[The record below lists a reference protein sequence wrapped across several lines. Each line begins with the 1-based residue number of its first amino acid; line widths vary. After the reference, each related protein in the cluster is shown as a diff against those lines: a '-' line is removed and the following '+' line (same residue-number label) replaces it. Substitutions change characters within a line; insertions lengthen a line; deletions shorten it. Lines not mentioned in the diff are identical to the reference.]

1 MRTVMSNPA
10 APYHFEMG
18 DIKCSTHTIRQLLDE
33 IAYLLDNPSA
43 QPRSLLCLNAHI
55 YNVAFRD
62 PMLRESLNNARIVT
76 ADGMSIVWLSRLWR
90 AQIPE
95 RCNMTEAFRAFL
107 ASPRIRRNT
116 GILVGL
122 TQEEAERA
130 AQNVEA
136 ASSHSRIQQAYSGFL
151 NEEEYDRIFR
161 SLGDVDFIFVGM
173 STPRTER
180 ICEMARLRCP
190 RAIVWGIGAGTIRI
204 FAGTMKEASPF
215 WRRTGLQWL
224 HRLCSEPLRLWRRY
238 LIGNPLF
245 LYRALRC
252 GVYARRTLP
261 PHSTVPRG

>member
-1 MRTVMSNPA
+1 M
-10 APYHFEMG
+10 E
-18 DIKCSTHTIRQLLDE
+18 E
-33 IAYLLDNPSA
+33 IAFMLDNPQA

-55 YNVAFRD
+55 YNVAFRNSA
-62 PMLRESLNNARIVT
+62 LRESLNNARVVT

-90 AQIPE
+90 ARIPE

-107 ASPRIRRNT
+107 ASPRIRRNS

-130 AQNVEA
+130 ARNIQAE
-136 ASSHSRIQQAYSGFL
+136 SSHSRILQAYSGFL
-151 NEEEYDRIFR
+151 SEEQYDRIFR
-161 SLGDVDFIFVGM
+161 SLDDVDFIFVGM

-180 ICEMARLRCP
+180 ICELARLRCP

-245 LYRALRC
+245 LYRALRS
-252 GVYARRTLP
+252 GMYARRTLP
-261 PHSTVPRG
+261 HHSTVPRG